1 MGQSPFAK
9 KSLFSQ
15 GPRNQRRSTRLDL
28 EVPIILSGRDA
39 LGQSFREE
47 TVTRIVNLHGA
58 KVRTSRP
65 VLVGMMVT
73 VENIRSG
80 QGGKAICVQV
90 YEALPGEATHDIAV
104 QLVHPGNMWGVENP
118 PADWELVAA
127 ELGGRRIAV
136 PDQGSAPAV
145 ATPRT
150 LAGAPPSPPR
160 APEAAPAV
168 LSAQLAGLEK
178 RAAEIV
184 GAAAESLRARADEVV
199 SEGQRD
205 FHQQLEVM
213 VKEARER
220 ATQGMEETYAQLSS
234 AIEILRGEALTEI
247 DRVAA
252 QNFEKKLDALV
263 SGAENEMQGRAE
275 KATADLRAALETFR
289 SEAMGEVAREAVTSI
304 EQRLAELSNENEKRI
319 AQRIDQAFAE
329 LEAALV
335 TFRADLGDELAAR
348 QQQALQSTE
357 QALRARV
364 AAMVSAFLAPA
375 GEAPAT
381 PQVNP
386 AAKK

>member
-1 MGQSPFAK
+1 
-9 KSLFSQ
+9 
-15 GPRNQRRSTRLDL
+15 
-28 EVPIILSGRDA
+28 
-39 LGQSFREE
+39 
-47 TVTRIVNLHGA
+47 
-58 KVRTSRP
+58 
-65 VLVGMMVT
+65 
-73 VENIRSG
+73 
-80 QGGKAICVQV
+80 
-90 YEALPGEATHDIAV
+90 
-104 QLVHPGNMWGVENP
+104 
-118 PADWELVAA
+118 
-127 ELGGRRIAV
+127 
-136 PDQGSAPAV
+136 
-145 ATPRT
+145 
-150 LAGAPPSPPR
+150 
-160 APEAAPAV
+160 
-168 LSAQLAGLEK
+168 
-178 RAAEIV
+178 
-184 GAAAESLRARADEVV
+184 
-199 SEGQRD
+199 
-205 FHQQLEVM
+205 M
-213 VKEARER
+213 VKEGRER

-304 EQRLAELSNENEKRI
+304 EQRLAELSNENERRI

-375 GEAPAT
+375 GEAPVT